1 MLTLINIKHFLI
13 RFMTIA
19 NFEFIL
25 KSTQQARANMLS
37 LMEPLHLDQLNLIP
51 EGFRNNLV
59 WNFGHVIVTQQL
71 LCYGLSG
78 LKTLVD
84 QSMVEAYRRGSA
96 PQGAVSQETFKEFVQ
111 LSEETL
117 TTFQNDYAQ
126 GVFETFKLYPTSF
139 GIELSKVEEAFQFNL
154 AHEAMHLGT
163 MMALR
168 KLV

>member
-1 MLTLINIKHFLI
+1 
-13 RFMTIA
+13 MTIA

-25 KSTQQARANMLS
+25 RSTQQTRANMLS
-37 LMEPLHLDQLNLIP
+37 LMKPLHLDQLNLIP

-78 LKTLVD
+78 LKLLVD
-84 QSMVEAYRRGSA
+84 QPMVEAYRKGSA
-96 PQGAVSQETFKEFVQ
+96 PQGDINQEQLTALIE

-117 TTFQNDYAQ
+117 VKFQNDYAQ
-126 GVFETFKLYPTSF
+126 GIFENFKLYPTSF
-139 GIELSKVEEAFQFNL
+139 GVELSRVEEAFQFNL

-163 MMALR
+163 MMAMR

>member
-1 MLTLINIKHFLI
+1 
-13 RFMTIA
+13 
-19 NFEFIL
+19 
-25 KSTQQARANMLS
+25 MLS
-37 LMEPLHLDQLNLIP
+37 LLKPLQLDELNKIP

-78 LKTLVD
+78 LKLMVD
-84 QSMVEAYRRGSA
+84 QSMVEAYRKGSA
-96 PQGAVSQETFKEFVQ
+96 PQGNVTQETLTEFIQ

-117 TTFQNDYAQ
+117 VKFQHDYAQ
-126 GVFETFKLYPTSF
+126 GIFENFKLYPTSF
-139 GIELSKVEEAFQFNL
+139 GIELSRVEEAFQFNL

-163 MMALR
+163 MMAMR

>member
-1 MLTLINIKHFLI
+1 
-13 RFMTIA
+13 MTIA

-37 LMEPLHLDQLNLIP
+37 LMEPLQLDQLNAIP
-51 EGFRNNLV
+51 DGFRNNLV

-78 LKTLVD
+78 LKLLVAPA
-84 QSMVEAYRRGSA
+84 MVEAYRRGSA
-96 PQGAVSQETFKEFVQ
+96 PQDAVSQETVSEFIH
-111 LSEETL
+111 LSKETL
-117 TTFQNDYAQ
+117 VKFQNDYAQ
-126 GVFETFKLYPTSF
+126 GVFENFKLYPTSF

>member
-1 MLTLINIKHFLI
+1 
-13 RFMTIA
+13 MTIA

-37 LMEPLHLDQLNLIP
+37 LMKPLHLDQLNLVP
-51 EGFRNNLV
+51 EGFRNNLI

-78 LKTLVD
+78 LKLHID
-84 QSMVEAYRRGSA
+84 EAMVEAYRKGSA
-96 PQGAVSQETFKEFVQ
+96 PEGDLNQETLTEIIR

-117 TTFQNDYAQ
+117 VKFQHDYAQ
-126 GVFETFKLYPTSF
+126 GIFENFKLYPTSF
-139 GIELSKVEEAFQFNL
+139 GVELSRVEEAFQFNL

-163 MMALR
+163 MMAMR

>member
-1 MLTLINIKHFLI
+1 
-13 RFMTIA
+13 MTIA

-37 LMEPLHLDQLNLIP
+37 LMEPLHMDQLNLIP

-78 LKTLVD
+78 LKPVVNPA
-84 QSMVEAYRRGSA
+84 MVEAYRKGSA
-96 PQGAVSQETFKEFVQ
+96 PQGNVSQETLSEFIQ

-117 TTFQNDYAQ
+117 VKFQNDYAQ
-126 GVFETFKLYPTSF
+126 GVFEAFKLYPTSF
-139 GIELSKVEEAFQFNL
+139 GVELSRVEEAFQFNL

-163 MMALR
+163 MMAMR

>member
-1 MLTLINIKHFLI
+1 
-13 RFMTIA
+13 MTIA

-25 KSTQQARANMLS
+25 KSTQQTRANMLS
-37 LMEPLHLDQLNLIP
+37 LLKPLQLDELNKIP
-51 EGFRNNLV
+51 DGFRNNLV

-78 LKTLVD
+78 LKPLVD
-84 QSMVEAYRRGSA
+84 QSMVEAYRKGSA
-96 PQGAVSQETFKEFVQ
+96 PQGSVSQETFTEFIQ

-117 TTFQNDYAQ
+117 VKFQHDYAQ
-126 GVFETFKLYPTSF
+126 GIFENFKLYPTSF
-139 GIELSKVEEAFQFNL
+139 GIELSRVEEAFQFNL

-163 MMALR
+163 MMAMR

>member
-1 MLTLINIKHFLI
+1 
-13 RFMTIA
+13 MTIA

-25 KSTQQARANMLS
+25 KSTQQARANMLR
-37 LMEPLHLDQLNLIP
+37 LMEPLQLDQLNVIP
-51 EGFRNNLV
+51 DGFRNNLV

-78 LKTLVD
+78 VKLLID

-96 PQGAVSQETFKEFVQ
+96 PQGSISQETLTEFIQ

-117 TTFQNDYAQ
+117 VGFQNDYAQ
-126 GVFETFKLYPTSF
+126 GVFENFKLYPTSF
-139 GIELSKVEEAFQFNL
+139 GVELSKVEEAFQFNL

-163 MMALR
+163 MMAMR
-168 KLV
+168 KLVS